1 MTRKQIVVAG
11 SIVIVV
17 SLVTAIIAYRAG
29 RTQTTTEA
37 RSAAATALCIDFH
50 DAGSHTGQTGCVS
63 GQVLKVFA
71 SRSGNTF
78 LDFCADYRKCPFTS
92 IVFSSDRRKF
102 GDLSALAGKRVEVR
116 GPITTYNGRAEIII
130 RQPQQIRERDD

>member
-37 RSAAATALCIDFH
+37 RSAAATAPCVDFH
-50 DAGSHTGQTGCVS
+50 DAGSHTGQTGCIS

-71 SRSGNTF
+71 SGSGNTF

-92 IVFSSDRRKF
+92 VVFSSDRRKF